1 MRDPG
6 DVLTAIVL
14 AFLAIAVLAAGY
26 RAATGGDVAA
36 VGGTVRSLFIPVLA
50 IAVLAAVGVA
60 LQARL
65 P

>member
-1 MRDPG
+1 VRDPG

-14 AFLAIAVLAAGY
+14 AFLVAAAVAAGY

-36 VGGTVRSLFIPVLA
+36 VGGTVRSLFVPVLVV
-50 IAVLAAVGVA
+50 AVLAAAGVA
-60 LQARL
+60 LRARL